1 MSLGRE
7 DEYEM
12 GYRKF
17 TVTGKIYSPNESV
30 AKHRVYWAI
39 ANSAHEHEFLIGEIT
54 IGDGETNETS

>member
-12 GYRKF
+12 KYREF

-39 ANSAHEHEFLIGEIT
+39 RNSENEGEFLIGNIT
-54 IGDGETNETS
+54 IENGETNETS